1 MADNHIKQYI
11 YSVRNFNSF
20 NQLIINRNI
29 NQFCNEE
36 SEIVK
41 RFHLILLNKNLLSYL
56 KMVKETIKAIL

>member
-29 NQFCNEE
+29 NQICNEE
-36 SEIVK
+36 SEIVE
-41 RFHLILLNKNLLSYL
+41 RFRLILLNKNLLSYL
-56 KMVKETIKAIL
+56 KMVKETIKAML